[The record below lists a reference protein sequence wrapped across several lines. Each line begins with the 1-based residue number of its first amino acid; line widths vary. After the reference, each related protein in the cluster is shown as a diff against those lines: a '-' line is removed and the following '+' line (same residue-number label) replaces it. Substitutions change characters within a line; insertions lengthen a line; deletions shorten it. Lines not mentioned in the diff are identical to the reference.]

1 MLKDNNFLK
10 YWALSFLSLKYV
22 TTCNFVAQNNNNI
35 KIRLKNYQNDLLG
48 MPNSFLKLIF
58 KPYVFEYKA
67 VSSHKD
73 NHSFYIKFMQLLFLF
88 SYSSLN
94 SSFKENSSC
103 FEVNYNETLLFYSNF
118 NVFSMSFLFKSN
130 YDFVVQFNKLNP
142 KYLKDY
148 FVFSGVSLVS
158 LKT

>member
-1 MLKDNNFLK
+1 
-10 YWALSFLSLKYV
+10 
-22 TTCNFVAQNNNNI
+22 
-35 KIRLKNYQNDLLG
+35 

-73 NHSFYIKFMQLLFLF
+73 NHSFYIKFVQLLFLF
-88 SYSSLN
+88 SHSSLN